1 MELSAKEKK
10 LYDIQSRH
18 LQREKIWIKNEKEII
33 RLRKDRE
40 YKDLKLGD
48 KLNLL
53 NLKERKENECSRV
66 EISQLKKHAVEA
78 RSHVI

>member
-53 NLKERKENECSRV
+53 NLKERKAM
-66 EISQLKKHAVEA
+66 I
-78 RSHVI
+78 

>member
-1 MELSAKEKK
+1 M
-10 LYDIQSRH
+10 ISRAGIYNVK
-18 LQREKIWIKNEKEII
+18 RSGSKNEKEII

-53 NLKERKENECSRV
+53 NLKERKAM
-66 EISQLKKHAVEA
+66 I
-78 RSHVI
+78 